1 MKIVEYIGH
10 LPDVYQKGE
19 TSNNYKLLLLEQKS
33 VEALYK
39 DIEGT
44 WEMLDIYSATGE
56 TLDLYGEM
64 YDQPRGKATDE
75 QYRYLIAQKV
85 AQNMVEGDYN
95 SIVNSIA
102 VAFDV
107 PPTKFKFV
115 ETAPAEVECSDLPY
129 EVLLNAGITVEQAIA
144 IIEAILPVGVTLAP
158 MELTGTFEFGVAD
171 EYDEGKGFG
180 NIDQTIGGYF
190 GYLASKE

>member
-1 MKIVEYIGH
+1 MRIDDYINA
-10 LPDVYQKGE
+10 LPDVYQKGKD
-19 TSNNYKLLLLEQKS
+19 SNNYKLLLLSQQA
-33 VEALYK
+33 VEGFFK
-39 DIEGT
+39 DIEAV
-44 WEMLDIYSATGE
+44 WETSNIYSATGK

-95 SIVNSIA
+95 SIVSSIA

-107 PPTKFKFV
+107 PPTAFKFV
-115 ETAPAEVECSDLPY
+115 ETAPAEVECAELPY
-129 EVLLNAGITVEQAIA
+129 EVLLNAGITAEQAIE
-144 IIEAILPVGVTLAP
+144 IIEALLPAGVTLAP
-158 MELTGTFEFGVAD
+158 IELTGTFEFGVAD
-171 EYDEGKGFG
+171 EYNEGEGFG
-180 NIDQTIGGYF
+180 NIGQTIGGYF